1 MTRNRVTKIEKGKVY
16 SVNFNA
22 DYTNYFTYAQS
33 GVSCA
38 FINTV
43 QDLSDFEM
51 SSLLSRRHD
60 LLFLLGKQE
69 DMATNENSM
78 EFANS
83 FYFWVANKKTNSMK
97 LYLLSVESVTTARMK
112 ICFSLPQN
120 DFRCLS
126 IRGRSTDSSNGSF

>member
-60 LLFLLGKQE
+60 LLFLSGKLE
-69 DMATNENSM
+69 IATNENSM

-83 FYFWVANKKTNSMK
+83 FYFWVANEKT
-97 LYLLSVESVTTARMK
+97 
-112 ICFSLPQN
+112 
-120 DFRCLS
+120 
-126 IRGRSTDSSNGSF
+126 